1 MATEAEAAR
10 EARAKVRHREIEKNK
25 NLPKIFP
32 FLQVIAAEGE
42 QKASNALKQ
51 AAEVIQ
57 QSPHALQVRR
67 DNETGKIFD
76 KNISAAISPDPELD
90 ICRAQLHHHIP
101 DAHDLTELGL
111 NVIKSLPSSIK

>member
-1 MATEAEAAR
+1 M
-10 EARAKVRHREIEKNK
+10 
-25 NLPKIFP
+25 
-32 FLQVIAAEGE
+32 IAAEGE

-67 DNETGKIFD
+67 EIFDKETGKIFD

-90 ICRAQLHHHIP
+90 ICRAQFHHHIP
-101 DAHDLTELGL
+101 HAHDLTELGL
-111 NVIKSLPSSIK
+111 NVIKVSLLPLNN